1 MPDSLGHINADF
13 TRANASVSILLQM
26 RKDMPMTAITH
37 THTHWDTI
45 SFLQCGLFFPMF
57 FKEAFPLGVCV
68 CVCVFPL
75 FSSVDNRI
83 AVWQTQNASLS
94 AQGHFN
100 CINLFWQLHNSKR
113 KVRGGGSVPHFHC
126 VCLLDIRLLCHFS
139 AMITLGTGVASG
151 CNQSLP
157 SLPCPPI
164 SPKPYFLSWG
174 PCFF

>member
-1 MPDSLGHINADF
+1 MP
-13 TRANASVSILLQM
+13 VSPFYCKWGRTCQWLQSH
-26 RKDMPMTAITH
+26 TH
-37 THTHWDTI
+37 THTLRHDLFSSMWTI
-45 SFLQCGLFFPMF
+45 FSHVFQRSLSSRS
-57 FKEAFPLGVCV
+57 VCV

-174 PCFF
+174 PCFFKVGYTCL